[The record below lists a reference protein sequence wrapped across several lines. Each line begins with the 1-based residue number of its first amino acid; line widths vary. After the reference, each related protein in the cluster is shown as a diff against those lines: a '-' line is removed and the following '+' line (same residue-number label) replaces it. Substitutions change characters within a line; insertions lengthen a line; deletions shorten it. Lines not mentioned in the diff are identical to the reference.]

1 MKSHSHFT
9 NRLNGMNAL
18 QENFMLDLYLNPSN
32 GIRKRYEVVVLRRPT
47 EEILWKAIRGINDGG
62 DFLKFEKI
70 TQIGRG
76 NMKNLVFE
84 VELAQGK
91 KNEIHRV
98 FEHFWIFVK
107 NLKRTRTGNLALR
120 GISLGRCK
128 KLTPKGIYLLLGRCR
143 LLISRDCAL
152 YKYK

>member
-1 MKSHSHFT
+1 
-9 NRLNGMNAL
+9 MNVL
-18 QENFMLDLYLNPSN
+18 QENFVLDLYLNPSN
-32 GIRKRYEVVVLRRPT
+32 GIRKRYEVVVSRRPT

-76 NMKNLVFE
+76 NMKNLVFD

-91 KNEIHRV
+91 KNEINRV
-98 FEHFWIFVK
+98 FEHFGIFVK
-107 NLKRTRTGNLALR
+107 NLKRIRIGNLTLR

-128 KLTPKGIYLLLGRCR
+128 KLTPKGICLLLGRCR
-143 LLISRDCAL
+143 LLISKDCAI
-152 YKYK
+152 

>member
-1 MKSHSHFT
+1 MKTLSYFT
-9 NRLNGMNAL
+9 NRLNGMNDL
-18 QENFMLDLYLNPSN
+18 QENFVLDLYLNPSN
-32 GIRKRYEVVVLRRPT
+32 GIRKRYEVVVSRRPT
-47 EEILWKAIRGINDGG
+47 EEILWKAIREINDEG

-98 FEHFWIFVK
+98 FEHFGMFVK
-107 NLKRTRTGNLALR
+107 NLKRTRIGNLTLR
-120 GISLGRCK
+120 GISLGRRK
-128 KLTPKGIYLLLGRCR
+128 KLTTKGICLLSGRCR
-143 LLISRDCAL
+143 LLIHS
-152 YKYK
+152 

>member
-62 DFLKFEKI
+62 NFLKFEKSH
-70 TQIGRG
+70 
-76 NMKNLVFE
+76 KS
-84 VELAQGK
+84 VEG
-91 KNEIHRV
+91 
-98 FEHFWIFVK
+98 
-107 NLKRTRTGNLALR
+107 T
-120 GISLGRCK
+120 
-128 KLTPKGIYLLLGRCR
+128 
-143 LLISRDCAL
+143 
-152 YKYK
+152 

>member
-1 MKSHSHFT
+1 
-9 NRLNGMNAL
+9 MNAL

-32 GIRKRYEVVVLRRPT
+32 GIRKRYEVVVSRRPT
-47 EEILWKAIRGINDGG
+47 EKTLWKAIRGINDGG

-70 TQIGRG
+70 TQIGRE

-91 KNEIHRV
+91 KNEIDRA
-98 FEHFWIFVK
+98 FEHFGIFVK
-107 NLKRTRTGNLALR
+107 NLKRTRIGNLALR

-128 KLTPKGIYLLLGRCR
+128 KLTHKVGMSIAWKMSTPNP
-143 LLISRDCAL
+143 LLISRDCAI
-152 YKYK
+152 

>member
-1 MKSHSHFT
+1 MKYPSFSI
-9 NRLNGMNAL
+9 NRVNGMNAL
-18 QENFMLDLYLNPSN
+18 QENFPLDLYLNPSN

-47 EEILWKAIRGINDGG
+47 EEVLWKAIRRINDGG

-76 NMKNLVFE
+76 NVKNLVFE
-84 VELAQGK
+84 VELAQGE

-107 NLKRTRTGNLALR
+107 NLKRTRIGNLALR

-128 KLTPKGIYLLLGRCR
+128 KLTTKKICLLLGRCR
-143 LLISRDCAL
+143 LLINS
-152 YKYK
+152 

>member
-1 MKSHSHFT
+1 
-9 NRLNGMNAL
+9 MNAL

-32 GIRKRYEVVVLRRPT
+32 GIRKRYEVVVSRRPT

-91 KNEIHRV
+91 KNKINRV

-107 NLKRTRTGNLALR
+107 NLKRTRIGNLALR
-120 GISLGRCK
+120 GISLGRRK
-128 KLTPKGIYLLLGRCR
+128 KLTPKRVCLLPGRCR
-143 LLISRDCAL
+143 LLIHS
-152 YKYK
+152 

>member
-1 MKSHSHFT
+1 MKSLSYFT
-9 NRLNGMNAL
+9 NRLNGMNDL
-18 QENFMLDLYLNPSN
+18 QENFMLNLYLNPSN
-32 GIRKRYEVVVLRRPT
+32 GIRKRYEVVVSRRPA
-47 EEILWKAIRGINDGG
+47 EEILWKAIRRINDGG

-84 VELAQGK
+84 VEFAQGK

-107 NLKRTRTGNLALR
+107 NLKMTRIGNLTLR
-120 GISLGRCK
+120 GISLGRRK
-128 KLTPKGIYLLLGRCR
+128 KLTPKGICLLLGRCR
-143 LLISRDCAL
+143 LLISS
-152 YKYK
+152 

>member
-1 MKSHSHFT
+1 MKSLSHFT
-9 NRLNGMNAL
+9 NRLNGMNDL

-32 GIRKRYEVVVLRRPT
+32 GIRKRYEVVVSRRPT

-91 KNEIHRV
+91 KNEINRV

-107 NLKRTRTGNLALR
+107 NLKRTRIGNLALR

-128 KLTPKGIYLLLGRCR
+128 KLTMKKICLLLGRCR
-143 LLISRDCAL
+143 LLIHS
-152 YKYK
+152 

>member
-9 NRLNGMNAL
+9 NRLNGMNDL
-18 QENFMLDLYLNPSN
+18 QENFLLDLYLNPSN
-32 GIRKRYEVVVLRRPT
+32 GIRKRYEFVVLRRPT

-91 KNEIHRV
+91 KNEINRV
-98 FEHFWIFVK
+98 FEHFGIFVK
-107 NLKRTRTGNLALR
+107 NLKRTRIGNLALR
-120 GISLGRCK
+120 GISLGRRK
-128 KLTPKGIYLLLGRCR
+128 KLPPNEICLLPGRCR
-143 LLISRDCAL
+143 LLTHS
-152 YKYK
+152 

>member
-1 MKSHSHFT
+1 MKSLSHFT
-9 NRLNGMNAL
+9 NRLNGMNDL

-32 GIRKRYEVVVLRRPT
+32 GIRKRYEVVVSRRPA
-47 EEILWKAIRGINDGG
+47 EEILWKAIRRINDGG

-70 TQIGRG
+70 TQIGQR

-91 KNEIHRV
+91 KNEIHKKNEINRV

-107 NLKRTRTGNLALR
+107 NLKRTRIGNLALR

-128 KLTPKGIYLLLGRCR
+128 KLTTKRVCLLLGRCR
-143 LLISRDCAL
+143 LLINS
-152 YKYK
+152 

>member
-1 MKSHSHFT
+1 
-9 NRLNGMNAL
+9 MNAL
-18 QENFMLDLYLNPSN
+18 QENFMLDFYLNPSN

-143 LLISRDCAL
+143 LLINS
-152 YKYK
+152 

>member
-1 MKSHSHFT
+1 
-9 NRLNGMNAL
+9 MNAL

-32 GIRKRYEVVVLRRPT
+32 GIRKRYEVVVSRRPT
-47 EEILWKAIRGINDGG
+47 EEILWKAIRRINDGG

-91 KNEIHRV
+91 RTKFI
-98 FEHFWIFVK
+98 
-107 NLKRTRTGNLALR
+107 KRTKLIECLN
-120 GISLGRCK
+120 ISGYSLK
-128 KLTPKGIYLLLGRCR
+128 ISKGPG
-143 LLISRDCAL
+143 SAT
-152 YKYK
+152 

>member
-143 LLISRDCAL
+143 LLINS
-152 YKYK
+152 

>member
-1 MKSHSHFT
+1 MKSLSHFA

-18 QENFMLDLYLNPSN
+18 QENFMLDLHLNPSN
-32 GIRKRYEVVVLRRPT
+32 GIRKRYEVVVSRRPT
-47 EEILWKAIRGINDGG
+47 EEILWKAIRRINDGG

-91 KNEIHRV
+91 KNEINRV

-107 NLKRTRTGNLALR
+107 NLKRTRIGNLTLR

-128 KLTPKGIYLLLGRCR
+128 KLTPNEICLLLGRCR
-143 LLISRDCAL
+143 LLIHS
-152 YKYK
+152 

>member
-70 TQIGRG
+70 TQIGRW

-84 VELAQGK
+84 VELAQGE
-91 KNEIHRV
+91 KNEINRV

-107 NLKRTRTGNLALR
+107 NLKRTRIGNLALR
-120 GISLGRCK
+120 GISLGRRK
-128 KLTPKGIYLLLGRCR
+128 KLTPKRVCLLLGRCR
-143 LLISRDCAL
+143 LLISKDCAI
-152 YKYK
+152 